1 MSTEPKL
8 PAHLENVEYP
18 NLQQQRALIGLS
30 EVFGRKWNP
39 VILAAVRD
47 QNKGFTELKREI
59 DGISGKMLAESL
71 EVLTEQHGILERQ
84 VLNNNSKQ
92 VKYTLTPAG
101 EKLLPALR
109 ALQNWAS
116 EYKGGEI

>member
-1 MSTEPKL
+1 MSTESKL